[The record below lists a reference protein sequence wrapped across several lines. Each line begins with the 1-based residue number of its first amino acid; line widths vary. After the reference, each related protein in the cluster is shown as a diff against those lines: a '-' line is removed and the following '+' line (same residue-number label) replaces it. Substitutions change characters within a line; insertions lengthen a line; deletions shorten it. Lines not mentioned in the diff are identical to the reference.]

1 MNVTIEQTPYRIYP
15 NTFLQDVVVVMGFE
29 GNVAGGPDWDIPL
42 DRLKTFLLDNF
53 GFVLPEGET
62 RNFASLSN
70 NDMGLNFQFYN
81 NKTSLR
87 VNCKNYQSFEATIMP
102 LVYKLRAYVREVL
115 GRDSV
120 DYVKIRK
127 VNMFPFQ
134 LPEQYDESI
143 YKQMM
148 RHLLNND
155 LLDSPSEGSEQIENG
170 KTSLDCHFIED
181 DKYVFTIKTGVI
193 NASDRDDVC
202 VVILDTSSKSK
213 NTDSVALME
222 IETNIRHQNQRMFD
236 LFHWAVND
244 EVTDVMEIQP
254 NKDSQEDESSI

>member
-1 MNVTIEQTPYRIYP
+1 MNVTIEQTPYKIYP
-15 NTFLQDVVVVMGFE
+15 NTFLQNVVVVMGFE
-29 GNVAGGPDWDIPL
+29 GNAAGKPDQDIPV

-70 NDMGLNFQFYN
+70 DDMGLNFQFYN

-143 YKQMM
+143 YGQMM
-148 RHLLNND
+148 HHLLNND
-155 LLDSPSEGSEQIENG
+155 LLDCPSEESEQIENG
-170 KTSLDCHFIED
+170 KTPLERHLIED

-193 NASDRDDVC
+193 KASDREDVC
-202 VVILDTSSKSK
+202 VVILDTSSRTT
-213 NTDSVALME
+213 NTVPVALSE
-222 IETNIRHQNQRMFD
+222 IETNIRQQNQRMFD
-236 LFHWAVND
+236 LFHWTVND
-244 EVTDVMEIQP
+244 EVIEVMEMP
-254 NKDSQEDESSI
+254 SNKDSEDESSI